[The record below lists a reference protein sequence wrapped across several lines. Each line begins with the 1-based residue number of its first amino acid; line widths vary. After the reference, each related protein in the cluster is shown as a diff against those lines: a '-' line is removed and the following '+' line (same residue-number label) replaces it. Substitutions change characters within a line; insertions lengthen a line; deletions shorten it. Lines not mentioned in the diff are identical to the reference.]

1 MSEDPA
7 TQIRRALGSILM
19 CWDDTMKPARR
30 GEGSHVKTSK
40 EPPMPISAHVL
51 DVRAMCRARL
61 GGWVRVI
68 LEEQDLKTVFYSSDV
83 PALVDFLDTHAD
95 WLGDFEAGPDAAY
108 EIDLSA
114 QELRAIVT
122 PHVKEWMKIGTCPLK
137 YADEDGE
144 QVVCGGQVRAY
155 PDRDPK
161 CQKCG
166 IDGVVDWW
174 ERVMFPELGIM
185 HKFVTAPELIVFL
198 HRQIGRRVAA
208 VTIRQWVT
216 KGIIETAGKDPSG
229 RNLYDKREVIKAFD
243 SNGRAV
249 GIGRHAEAV

>member
-1 MSEDPA
+1 MR
-7 TQIRRALGSILM
+7 TKIRKALGSILM
-19 CWDDTMKPARR
+19 CWEDSLEPARR
-30 GEGSHVKTSK
+30 GETAHVDTSR
-40 EPPMPISAHVL
+40 EAPMPISAHVL

-68 LEEQDLKTVFYSSDV
+68 CEEQDLKTVFYSSDV
-83 PALVDFLDTHAD
+83 PALVDFIDTHAD
-95 WLGDFEAGPDAAY
+95 WLADFEAGADAAY
-108 EIDLSA
+108 EIDQSA

-137 YADEDGE
+137 VEVEGE
-144 QVVCGGQVRAY
+144 QVVCGGVVRAY
-155 PDRDPK
+155 PDHDPR

-166 IDGVVDWW
+166 TDGVVAWW

-185 HKFVTAPELIVFL
+185 HRFVTAPELIVFL
-198 HRQIGRRVAA
+198 HHQIGRRVAA
-208 VTIRQWVT
+208 VTIRQWLN
-216 KGIIETAGKDPSG
+216 KGIIESTGKDPSG

-249 GIGRHAEAV
+249 GIGRVAV